1 MKTAALALLLAAWPA
16 AAQIA
21 VRPGAPPA
29 AASAATASAAAY
41 LTDQS
46 RLSLDVVRNL
56 ERDFD
61 ARLDAVRPEPIN
73 VMGATRGLYLP
84 GYGLVLTAE
93 LDLTLT
99 PTAGGLLRRV
109 ITPADAAAIHQRKL
123 AQLPVMERLM
133 RDMLA
138 ASARQAGALPD
149 NERIVMAVRLWYQS
163 FEDRTGLPSQI
174 LMTAD
179 RKSALSGQIMEV
191 QSR

>member
-29 AASAATASAAAY
+29 AASAAAASAAAY

-99 PTAGGLLRRV
+99 PTADGLLRRV

-123 AQLPVMERLM
+123 AQLPVIERLM
-133 RDMLA
+133 RDMVA

-191 QSR
+191 QAK

>member
-29 AASAATASAAAY
+29 AASAAAAY